1 MKKTQIFLFCSLLFG
16 VLVSCNTNVN
26 LYADYKDV
34 PVIYGLIDVT
44 QDTNY
49 VKIIRAFSGSD
60 DNPIDASQVA
70 LIPDSSNYPG
80 KLPASLIEY
89 KASVSGQYTPT
100 GREIRL
106 DTITIHNKHYGTFY
120 APNQKVYYT
129 TETFNMD
136 TPSWKYKYQLVI
148 YTPNDTVTSETDLV
162 GGDAFKIL
170 TTSVTFSPTGQDKTG
185 KISFTPA
192 ENAAVYE
199 VRLVFNYKEQ
209 KPNEAMTDKKVEWSY
224 GAISTDDLEY
234 ESGHYFIKYSQ
245 VTLFNMLGSAIGAD
259 TLNVTRY
266 IGTFEI
272 HVAAGG
278 RELYN
283 YIQIN
288 SPSEGLSQT
297 IPDYSNIKGGFGV
310 FSSRINLDATA
321 MLSAK
326 TQTDLIGMNWGFRRR
341 N

>member
-1 MKKTQIFLFCSLLFG
+1 MKKTQIFLFCTMLLG
-16 VLVSCNTNVN
+16 VLASCNSNVN

-44 QDTNY
+44 LDTNY
-49 VKIIRAFSGSD
+49 VKIIRAFSG
-60 DNPIDASQVA
+60 DNDHPIDASQVA

-80 KLPASLIEY
+80 KLPARIIEY
-89 KASVSGQYTPT
+89 KASAGGQYTPT
-100 GREIRL
+100 GREIQL
-106 DTITIHNKHYGTFY
+106 DTITIHDKQFGTFY
-120 APNQKVYYT
+120 APDQKVYYT
-129 TETFNMD
+129 TQKFNMD
-136 TPSWKYKYQLVI
+136 TQTTKYKYQLEI
-148 YTPNDTVTSETDLV
+148 LTPNDTVTSETNLV
-162 GGDAFKIL
+162 GGDNFKIL

-199 VRLVFNYKEQ
+199 VSLAFNYTEQ
-209 KPNEAMTDKKVEWSY
+209 KPNEAMTDKQVAWSY

-234 ESGHYFIKYSQ
+234 ESGHYFIKYNQ
-245 VTLFNMLGSAIGAD
+245 ATLFNMLGSAIGAD
-259 TLNVTRY
+259 TLNVVRY

-272 HVAAGG
+272 HVAAGA

-288 SPSEGLSQT
+288 SPSEGLSQS
-297 IPDYSNIKGGFGV
+297 IPDYSNVEGGFGV
-310 FSSRINLDATA
+310 FSSRINLDGTA

-326 TQTDLIGMNWGFRRR
+326 TQTDLIHMNWGFRQRY
-341 N
+341 